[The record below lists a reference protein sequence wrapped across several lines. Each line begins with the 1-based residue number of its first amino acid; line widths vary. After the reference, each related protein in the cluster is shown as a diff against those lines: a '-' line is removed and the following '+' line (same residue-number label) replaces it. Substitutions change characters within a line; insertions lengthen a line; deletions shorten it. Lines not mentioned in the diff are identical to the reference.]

1 MGKLKKRCILKKRSV
16 YGKMYVLGEIMYKNY
31 IKPSLDFIIALGLL
45 IILLPLMIITII
57 VTIIDLG
64 FPIYNRLRERE
75 GKNKKTFIMYK
86 IRTKTK
92 PTKANGYKEEYTKVS
107 RIIDSFRLNEIP
119 QLINVIKGDMS
130 LVGPRPFIPGEELPE
145 GRISEKRYK
154 VRPGITGLAQV
165 NGGRAITHKAKLR
178 YDEIYYDNLSFKMD
192 VKIILKTIYEVIF
205 HKVDKK

>member
-1 MGKLKKRCILKKRSV
+1 
-16 YGKMYVLGEIMYKNY
+16 MYKNY
-31 IKPSLDFIIALGLL
+31 IKPLLDFVIALVLFTV
-45 IILLPLMIITII
+45 LLPVMLVTML

-64 FPIYNRLRERE
+64 FPVYNRLRKRE

-86 IRTKTK
+86 IRTKTN
-92 PTKANGYKEEYTKVS
+92 PTKANGYKEEYTNVSKV
-107 RIIDSFRLNEIP
+107 IDRLRLNEIP

-145 GRISEKRYK
+145 GKVSEKRYK

-165 NGGRAITHKAKLR
+165 NGGRTITHKEKLR

-192 VKIILKTIYEVIF
+192 VKIILKTIYQIIF
-205 HKVDKK
+205 HKVDEN